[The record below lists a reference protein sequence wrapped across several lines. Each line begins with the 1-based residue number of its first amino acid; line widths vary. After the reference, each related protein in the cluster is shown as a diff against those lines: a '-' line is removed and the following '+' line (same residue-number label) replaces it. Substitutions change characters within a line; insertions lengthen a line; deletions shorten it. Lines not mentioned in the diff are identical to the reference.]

1 MNYKRDSRWETGTS
15 FTDMGSRKRFMIFQ
29 QWEENMRAILASCI
43 VSAAISHSSFA
54 AIGQEAVTQ
63 GDHLAAGMAA
73 ASPDFPGLKSLCTRP
88 SRQLTPALVKSRP
101 WRMPKLLPSAQVFD
115 NLYFVGNAFSSAWL
129 VKTEEGLVLIDTL
142 HTSEEAKVSIE
153 EGMQQLGLDPNDLRY
168 IVISHGH
175 GDHYGG
181 AQYLADKYDAVVV
194 MSTADWKALEDPAD
208 RIDVQGWAEIPT
220 PDMTVDTAET
230 LVLGKTKIQLNV
242 TPSHTPGTISTI
254 FTVYD
259 NGTPHKAVLWGG
271 TGFNF
276 GPVLDQYYQY
286 ARSAEAMRQRVLSEN
301 IEIFLS
307 NHVARDNS
315 DRKIQ
320 ALADRPSP
328 QSPHPFIFGSV
339 RTSKA
344 FEVFR
349 ECALQQAQVL
359 ENKK

>member
-1 MNYKRDSRWETGTS
+1 
-15 FTDMGSRKRFMIFQ
+15 
-29 QWEENMRAILASCI
+29 MRTITLSCAI
-43 VSAAISHSSFA
+43 SAAICLGSCTA
-54 AIGQEAVTQ
+54 TGEENAKE
-63 GDHLAAGMAA
+63 GDHLTAGMAA

-101 WRMPKLLPSAQVFD
+101 WRMPKLLPPAQVFD
-115 NLYFVGNAFSSAWL
+115 NLYFVGNAFSSAWI
-129 VKTEEGLVLIDTL
+129 VETDEGLVLIDTL
-142 HTSEEAKVSIE
+142 HTAEEAKVSIE
-153 EGMQQLGLDPNDLRY
+153 DGMQKVGLDPQDLRY

-181 AQYLADKYDAVVV
+181 AKYLADKYGAVVI
-194 MSTADWKALEDPAD
+194 MSTVDWKALEDPAD
-208 RIDVQGWAEIPT
+208 RIDVPGWAEIPV
-220 PDMTVDTAET
+220 PDRTVDTTET
-230 LVLGKTKIQLNV
+230 LVLGEAKIQLNV
-242 TPSHTPGTISTI
+242 TPSHTPGTLSTI
-254 FTVYD
+254 LTVYD
-259 NGTPHKAVLWGG
+259 HGTAHKAVLWGG

-276 GPVLDQYYQY
+276 GPVLSQYYQY

-320 ALADRPSP
+320 ALADRPSL

-349 ECALQQAQVL
+349 ECALQQAQIL